1 MNKINR
7 NTKICHWS
15 QVQRFAE
22 KTSGQTLLKRH
33 RRRQGLKYF
42 RNRTV
47 VKIQN
52 VQKICLKTL
61 HTHTHTHCRLPPS
74 YSRVAG
80 TSKEKRAGREKTE
93 KFQTHI
99 YDMMLNCLSLCNSQS
114 FFTAGWGRT
123 KPAFCYSIVRL
134 VLHPPIRFRA
144 EVSGPL
150 LHRRGAFAT
159 LGTPWKLGSVQDGL

>member
-1 MNKINR
+1 MSLKPSSTFCRKNKWTDTPEETQEETR
-7 NTKICHWS
+7 TKILQKEDSRKDTKCPENMS
-15 QVQRFAE
+15 Q
-22 KTSGQTLLKRH
+22 
-33 RRRQGLKYF
+33 
-42 RNRTV
+42 N
-47 VKIQN
+47 I
-52 VQKICLKTL
+52 
-61 HTHTHTHCRLPPS
+61 THTHCRLPPS

-159 LGTPWKLGSVQDGL
+159 LGTP